1 MFFMQKRT
9 VQSAFHWLYRF
20 LFRNHALNCIDLW
33 AKLVETKRI
42 ELSTPRLRTWCSP
55 SWATSPLAVTNNII
69 ALFAQW
75 FKSEKKVF
83 CGIFMAGDRERK
95 EMRQEKRIFFDYI
108 GNYAFIKII
117 IGILTYKLNTARL
130 LATIV
135 FSVRRFW
142 FKY

>member
-1 MFFMQKRT
+1 
-9 VQSAFHWLYRF
+9 
-20 LFRNHALNCIDLW
+20 
-33 AKLVETKRI
+33 
-42 ELSTPRLRTWCSP
+42 
-55 SWATSPLAVTNNII
+55 
-69 ALFAQW
+69 
-75 FKSEKKVF
+75 
-83 CGIFMAGDRERK
+83 MAGDREQK